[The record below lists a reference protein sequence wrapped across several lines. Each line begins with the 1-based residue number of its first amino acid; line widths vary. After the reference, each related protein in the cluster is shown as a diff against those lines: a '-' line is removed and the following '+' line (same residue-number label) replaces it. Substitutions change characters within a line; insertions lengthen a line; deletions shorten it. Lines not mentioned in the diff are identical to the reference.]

1 MAYRTDSV
9 YRNTK
14 TINNQY
20 LDILNIDNIDIDNTT
35 TETITL
41 AAQYDEKPDLLAH
54 DLYGNA
60 KLWWAFALFNQDK
73 LVDPI
78 IDFKAGLNYSSN
90 KVLINMANLADRNNN
105 PGNIRYNPR
114 IDWQGQGD
122 PNAGFA
128 TLATPE
134 HGVRAMS
141 KNLYT
146 YNERDGLNTVG
157 GIISKWAPP
166 SENDTQAYI
175 NKVSNDLGVGQN
187 DDLGVLKDD
196 PELTAKLVVGA

>member
-41 AAQYDEKPDLLAH
+41 AAQYDEKPDLLAY

-60 KLWWAFALFNQDK
+60 KLWWVFPLFNQDM

-78 IDFKAGLNYSSN
+78 MDFKSGI
-90 KVLINMANLADRNNN
+90 KI
-105 PGNIRYNPR
+105 
-114 IDWQGQGD
+114 
-122 PNAGFA
+122 
-128 TLATPE
+128 
-134 HGVRAMS
+134 
-141 KNLYT
+141 
-146 YNERDGLNTVG
+146 TVPTRF
-157 GIISKWAPP
+157 S
-166 SENDTQAYI
+166 
-175 NKVSNDLGVGQN
+175 
-187 DDLGVLKDD
+187 
-196 PELTAKLVVGA
+196 

>member
-60 KLWWAFALFNQDK
+60 KLWWVFPLFNQDM

-78 IDFKAGLNYSSN
+78 MDFKSGM
-90 KVLINMANLADRNNN
+90 KITV
-105 PGNIRYNPR
+105 P
-114 IDWQGQGD
+114 
-122 PNAGFA
+122 
-128 TLATPE
+128 
-134 HGVRAMS
+134 VRFS
-141 KNLYT
+141 
-146 YNERDGLNTVG
+146 
-157 GIISKWAPP
+157 
-166 SENDTQAYI
+166 
-175 NKVSNDLGVGQN
+175 
-187 DDLGVLKDD
+187 
-196 PELTAKLVVGA
+196 

>member
-60 KLWWAFALFNQDK
+60 KLWWVFPLFNQDM

-78 IDFKAGLNYSSN
+78 MDFKSGI
-90 KVLINMANLADRNNN
+90 KI
-105 PGNIRYNPR
+105 
-114 IDWQGQGD
+114 
-122 PNAGFA
+122 
-128 TLATPE
+128 
-134 HGVRAMS
+134 
-141 KNLYT
+141 
-146 YNERDGLNTVG
+146 TVPTRF
-157 GIISKWAPP
+157 S
-166 SENDTQAYI
+166 
-175 NKVSNDLGVGQN
+175 
-187 DDLGVLKDD
+187 
-196 PELTAKLVVGA
+196 

>member
-60 KLWWAFALFNQDK
+60 KLWWVFPLFNQDM

-78 IDFKAGLNYSSN
+78 MDFKS
-90 KVLINMANLADRNNN
+90 
-105 PGNIRYNPR
+105 
-114 IDWQGQGD
+114 
-122 PNAGFA
+122 
-128 TLATPE
+128 
-134 HGVRAMS
+134 
-141 KNLYT
+141 
-146 YNERDGLNTVG
+146 
-157 GIISKWAPP
+157 GIKIIVPTRFS
-166 SENDTQAYI
+166 
-175 NKVSNDLGVGQN
+175 
-187 DDLGVLKDD
+187 
-196 PELTAKLVVGA
+196 

>member
-60 KLWWAFALFNQDK
+60 KLWWVFPLFNQDM

-78 IDFKAGLNYSSN
+78 MDFKSGI
-90 KVLINMANLADRNNN
+90 KI
-105 PGNIRYNPR
+105 
-114 IDWQGQGD
+114 ID
-122 PNAGFA
+122 PTRF
-128 TLATPE
+128 
-134 HGVRAMS
+134 S
-141 KNLYT
+141 
-146 YNERDGLNTVG
+146 
-157 GIISKWAPP
+157 
-166 SENDTQAYI
+166 
-175 NKVSNDLGVGQN
+175 
-187 DDLGVLKDD
+187 
-196 PELTAKLVVGA
+196 